1 MLQKQISA
9 SAFIDACQ
17 LLGDAQAQLSGV
29 AMHSAT
35 KSYLKKLNL
44 IDTERDSTDVEFD
57 TYQGRRVTVDDGCPV
72 ADGVYTT
79 YLFGNGAVAY
89 GNGSPTGFVSTEVDR
104 DKQTGGGIDY
114 LINRKAFI
122 LHPRGIAYTGAKR
135 DHVETPLRTELAMAE
150 NWKPVYEP
158 KQLRIVAIKHKIGAR
173 SDNMELSRLKQLL
186 GIDEGDTSKDV
197 SLSFVISDVEEII
210 KNYCHIEEVPDGLLN
225 TAYRMAID
233 LYRNEKPGQEE
244 AATGAVSSISEGDT
258 SISFKQSVDD
268 NFKDTLLKNYK
279 FSLNRYRR
287 VVFR

>member
-1 MLQKQISA
+1 
-9 SAFIDACQ
+9 
-17 LLGDAQAQLSGV
+17 
-29 AMHSAT
+29 
-35 KSYLKKLNL
+35 
-44 IDTERDSTDVEFD
+44 
-57 TYQGRRVTVDDGCPV
+57 
-72 ADGVYTT
+72 
-79 YLFGNGAVAY
+79 
-89 GNGSPTGFVSTEVDR
+89 
-104 DKQTGGGIDY
+104 
-114 LINRKAFI
+114 
-122 LHPRGIAYTGAKR
+122 
-135 DHVETPLRTELAMAE
+135 
-150 NWKPVYEP
+150 
-158 KQLRIVAIKHKIGAR
+158 
-173 SDNMELSRLKQLL
+173 MELSRLKQLL

-268 NFKDTLLKNYK
+268 NFKDTLLKKYK

>member
-1 MLQKQISA
+1 
-9 SAFIDACQ
+9 
-17 LLGDAQAQLSGV
+17 
-29 AMHSAT
+29 
-35 KSYLKKLNL
+35 
-44 IDTERDSTDVEFD
+44 
-57 TYQGRRVTVDDGCPV
+57 
-72 ADGVYTT
+72 
-79 YLFGNGAVAY
+79 
-89 GNGSPTGFVSTEVDR
+89 
-104 DKQTGGGIDY
+104 
-114 LINRKAFI
+114 
-122 LHPRGIAYTGAKR
+122 
-135 DHVETPLRTELAMAE
+135 
-150 NWKPVYEP
+150 
-158 KQLRIVAIKHKIGAR
+158 
-173 SDNMELSRLKQLL
+173 MELSRLKQLL

-210 KNYCHIEEVPDGLLN
+210 KNYCHIEDGLLN